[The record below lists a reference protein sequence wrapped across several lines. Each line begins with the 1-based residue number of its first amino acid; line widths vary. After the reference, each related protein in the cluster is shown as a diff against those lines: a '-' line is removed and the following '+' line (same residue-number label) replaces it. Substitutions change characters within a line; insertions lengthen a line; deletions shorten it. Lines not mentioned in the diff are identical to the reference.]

1 MSTQM
6 TSGVEGRHGVERFG
20 ASRKRGHLIA
30 LTSKEVAQQLPH
42 MRLIVD
48 DHDTA
53 RSYTS
58 GHASWPQVVEVM
70 ERINGAR
77 IFATGSA
84 AGGIPKTFSIR
95 LRFTIRTRRR
105 RPVTGRTTRTR

>member
-1 MSTQM
+1 LL
-6 TSGVEGRHGVERFG
+6 SGLYGHQHVDQDDVRLEGRHGVERFR
-20 ASRKRGHLIA
+20 ASRKRGHLMA

-70 ERINGAR
+70 ERIK
-77 IFATGSA
+77 S
-84 AGGIPKTFSIR
+84 S
-95 LRFTIRTRRR
+95 
-105 RPVTGRTTRTR
+105 TRTQGSR